1 MYFKN
6 KRLNRK
12 AEKNFGEINDIKDFL
27 FQNKLTIIKLNHSV
41 DTNIQRFTQYEG
53 YFQLSMDFEEL
64 EIINKK
70 PTDQPFHILQMDPQ
84 ELVVEKRKFFTK
96 RLAQI
101 RRQNSGFIKGDPKD
115 VLTPDEAAELGFEHD
130 VQLEFQINVM
140 KEIELVKSQ
149 SSCQVSEIEG
159 FIYGPF

>member
-1 MYFKN
+1 MNHHHEMYFKN

-70 PTDQPFHILQMDPQ
+70 PTD
-84 ELVVEKRKFFTK
+84 
-96 RLAQI
+96 
-101 RRQNSGFIKGDPKD
+101 
-115 VLTPDEAAELGFEHD
+115 
-130 VQLEFQINVM
+130 
-140 KEIELVKSQ
+140 
-149 SSCQVSEIEG
+149 
-159 FIYGPF
+159 